1 MIEVEGNSYPT
12 ISDLL
17 KVPENERKVENYI
30 DSKRGIFLITS
41 ANIRTSSNGKKY
53 TEAMAADEKTTFRV
67 KIWGVVGA
75 GNLVFADYEY
85 SSAFH
90 SFSLKPK
97 KIANANSAPQVA
109 QKLMPHFEN
118 IDDLNRCLEYFVKSV
133 ENQYL
138 RKLLEEVFFN
148 DREFHE
154 SFMKATAASKNH
166 HVGRGGLLYHTIS
179 VTKNA
184 LNLISNYPSLNRDL
198 LVAGCLLHDIGKVK
212 TYTYGPKFDYTDEG
226 KLENHIVIGIKM
238 LARFVDRI
246 PDFPKEL
253 EMILTHILASHHGNL
268 EYGSPVVPKVPE
280 AILIHFVDE
289 MDAKLGAAL
298 EAIENVE
305 NDSWSERVGIL
316 RTDLFKYKI

>member
-1 MIEVEGNSYPT
+1 MIEVEGNFYPT

-17 KVPENERKVENYI
+17 RVPENERKKENYI
-30 DSKRGIFLITS
+30 GSKRGIFLITS
-41 ANIRTSSNGKKY
+41 ATIRTSSSGKKY
-53 TEAMAADEKTTFRV
+53 TEAVAVDKKTTFRV
-67 KIWGVVGA
+67 KIWDVVES

-85 SSAFH
+85 NSAFH
-90 SFSLKPK
+90 SFSLKPV
-97 KIANANSAPQVA
+97 KIADANSSPQITV
-109 QKLMPHFEN
+109 KLMPHFEN
-118 IDDLNRCLEYFVKSV
+118 IDALNRCLEYLVRSV
-133 ENQYL
+133 ENQHL
-138 RKLLEEVFFN
+138 RELLEEVFFS
-148 DREFHE
+148 DREFRE
-154 SFMKATAASKNH
+154 SFTKATAASKNH

-198 LVAGCLLHDIGKVK
+198 VVAGCLLHDIGKVK
-212 TYTYGPKFDYTDEG
+212 TYTYGPSFDYTDEG

-238 LARFVDRI
+238 LARFVDKV

-253 EMILTHILASHHGNL
+253 EMILTHILASHHGSL

-289 MDAKLGAAL
+289 MDAKLSAAL

-305 NDSWSERVGIL
+305 NDSWSEKVGIL

>member
-1 MIEVEGNSYPT
+1 MIEIEGISYPT

-41 ANIRTSSNGKKY
+41 ATIRTSSNGQKY
-53 TEAMAADEKTTFRV
+53 TEAVAADEKTTFRV
-67 KIWGVVGA
+67 KIWDVVEA

-85 SSAFH
+85 NSTFH

-97 KIANANSAPQVA
+97 KIADANSVPQVA

-118 IDDLNRCLEYFVKSV
+118 IDDLNRCLEYFVRSV
-133 ENQYL
+133 ENRYL
-138 RKLLEEVFFN
+138 KKLLEEVFFN
-148 DREFHE
+148 DHEFHE
-154 SFMKATAASKNH
+154 SFVKATAASKNH

-198 LVAGCLLHDIGKVK
+198 LIAGCLLHDIGKVE
-212 TYTYGPKFDYTDEG
+212 TYTCEPMFDYTNEG

-268 EYGSPVVPKVPE
+268 EYGSPIVPKVPE
-280 AILIHFVDE
+280 AILIHFADE
-289 MDAKLGAAL
+289 MDAKLSAAL

-316 RTDLFKYKI
+316 RTDLFKYKM